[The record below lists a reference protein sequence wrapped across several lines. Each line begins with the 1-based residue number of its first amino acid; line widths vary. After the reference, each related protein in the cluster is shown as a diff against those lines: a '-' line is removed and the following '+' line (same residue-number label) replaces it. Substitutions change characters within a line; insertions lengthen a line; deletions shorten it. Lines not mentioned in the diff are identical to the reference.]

1 MSNYYEVI
9 SAQNERYYSIKFIGM
24 VKEDDIKWRSF
35 DLQSLQFEA
44 SWEKA
49 LAINDRKLITDIFQ
63 VSSKI
68 GEESIQLVP
77 IWEAMNYKGEVLIT
91 VLIHNFTDT
100 PHTFRHQKFTYQ
112 ENETVVAEHIFT
124 IPQVVIKPRNSMPW
138 TFIFPIES
146 LLLKKIHGNGKL
158 ECKLND

>member
-1 MSNYYEVI
+1 MNNSEVN

-24 VKEDDIKWRSF
+24 VKEDDINGGVLN
-35 DLQSLQFEA
+35 LQSLQFEA

-49 LAINDRKLITDIFQ
+49 IAINDRKLITDIFQ
-63 VSSKI
+63 VSSKK
-68 GEESIQLVP
+68 GEVSIQLVP

-100 PHTFRHQKFTYQ
+100 PLTFRHQKFTYQ

-146 LLLKKIHGNGKL
+146 LLLKKIRGNGKL